1 MEDVLIVTSR
11 MLPNITYNTE
21 LIVLC
26 GELNQKISEIN

>member
-11 MLPNITYNTE
+11 KLLNITYNTE